1 MEKRNDMK
9 TRTAIQGM
17 LLALLLMPVT
27 VFGEAGEEIQTGTIT
42 ITIEGLRNSDGSV
55 RLLLWGSEDGFL
67 REPDSALR
75 SEMSIIEGESV
86 QFVFADLPFG
96 EYAVSSFHDENGDG
110 ENNKNFFGKPTE
122 GYSISNGVRGGM
134 SGPPDYDDACFIL
147 EAEELSLS
155 MEMGY

>member
-1 MEKRNDMK
+1 M
-9 TRTAIQGM
+9 
-17 LLALLLMPVT
+17 ALLLMPVT
-27 VFGEAGEEIQTGTIT
+27 VYGEAGEEIQTGTIT
-42 ITIEGLRNSDGSV
+42 LTIEGLRNSDGSV
-55 RLLLWGSEDGFL
+55 RLALWASEDNFL
-67 REPDSALR
+67 KDMDCAFR
-75 SEMSIIEGESV
+75 SEMSTIEGESV

-110 ENNKNFFGKPTE
+110 EHNKNFLGHPTE

-147 EAEELSLS
+147 ETEELSLT